1 MPWGSIT
8 TLANNTHMQR
18 KKSWAE
24 GKPSYTYCRPKLAD
38 FRERVADIYANGTH
52 HRMLVAFSSSH
63 ETTGW
68 RSVHSIGA
76 TTLWDASPPTSE
88 ITGTKCIWSPTIS
101 ATGCR
106 FMVPKNS
113 LLNSRGEGK
122 RGEENGW
129 NMGGATTGDGELD
142 EGGKG
147 RGSASTPREVPSN
160 YIQPWLRQW
169 FTAHELN
176 WSWRTPSWTSAALKH
191 MCSELA
197 KHEPS

>member
-8 TLANNTHMQR
+8 TLANNTYMQR
-18 KKSWAE
+18 KKILSW
-24 GKPSYTYCRPKLAD
+24 RPKLAD
-38 FRERVADIYANGTH
+38 FRERVADIYAHGTH
-52 HRMLVAFSSSH
+52 HRMSVAFSSSH

-68 RSVHSIGA
+68 RSVHSMGA
-76 TTLWDASPPTSE
+76 TTMSDASRPTSE

-122 RGEENGW
+122 SGEENGW

-147 RGSASTPREVPSN
+147 GGSASTPREVPSN
-160 YIQPWLRQW
+160 Y
-169 FTAHELN
+169 TAVVAPMVHSTWTEL
-176 WSWRTPSWTSAALKH
+176 
-191 MCSELA
+191 ELA
-197 KHEPS
+197 NSFVNISRIETHVFRTR